1 MEQQRNRLFDCCRTI
16 RKDNDTVGKR
26 DRFRQVVR
34 DQKCRFSFIPDDL
47 SDVIANLKPRL
58 IVQGR
63 KRFIQK
69 KKLRLQDECA
79 DQAARCRIPPDNSE
93 GLAFL
98 KSPSP

>member
-47 SDVIANLKPRL
+47 PDVIANLKPGL
-58 IVQGR
+58 IVQGGER
-63 KRFIQK
+63 LIQQ
-69 KKLRLQDECA
+69 QDPGCLLYTSDAA
-79 DQAARCRIPPDNSE
+79 DE
-93 GLAFL
+93 
-98 KSPSP
+98 